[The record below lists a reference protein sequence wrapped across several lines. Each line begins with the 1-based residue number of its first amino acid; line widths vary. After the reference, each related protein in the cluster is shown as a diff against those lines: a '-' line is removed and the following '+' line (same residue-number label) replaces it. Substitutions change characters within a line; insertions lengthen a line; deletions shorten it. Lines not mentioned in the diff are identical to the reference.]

1 MVALLLLFLLSGL
14 SSLVYQ
20 VVWLKH
26 LTLLFGATT
35 PSVTAI
41 LVAFMGG
48 LSLGSWAAGRLV
60 GKVRNPVAWYG
71 VLELGIGASALAVPA
86 LFEAGSRVFVAAY
99 GASGGEGPL
108 MDAVRFLLAGL
119 LFLVPTTLMGATL
132 PLLAQYAER
141 EASVVGRG
149 TALFY
154 GINTLGAFAGV
165 LLSTFWAIPALGFA
179 ATAHLAAL
187 LNGVAGVGGLLLG
200 RPLPPAAAPRPPD
213 PAPPR
218 TLLLL
223 FAAMGFTSLGF
234 EVFWSR
240 LLAIHIGS
248 NVYAYGLMLS
258 SILAGI
264 GLGSL
269 LYRALLGSTPRP
281 RFWLGVVEGLLALAI
296 AAQALGMGR
305 FPDLLAR
312 LGALPWPSP
321 QWQVFGSLFLGV
333 SALLLIPCLLMG
345 VSFPLCVRLAA
356 PSAEG
361 AGQAAGRV
369 YAFNTLGAIGGAA
382 VAGLAAAP
390 LLGTLRGFLV
400 FGLVNAALAVILLP
414 GRWRL
419 AGAGTAALLVG
430 LLAMMDPLA
439 PFTGAG
445 LYREP
450 GTRILNSYEDATGV
464 VMVVERPEGLSLEI
478 NGVNVAGT
486 SPDNFLIQKLQGHL
500 PLAFRPAARRVL
512 HIGLGSGSTAHA
524 VSLHPVE
531 EIRVAEISPG
541 IAIQARENF
550 AAINHGVLD
559 DPRVTVTIA
568 DGRNFILASPLKFDL
583 ILSDSIHPK
592 YRGNGFL
599 YTLDYFNLVRRRL
612 EPGGVCSM
620 WLPLYSLTP
629 KNFREIL
636 RAFAEAFP
644 EVTVWWFPRP
654 ANAFTVVMGSDAPFT
669 LEAIK
674 AAVADPRVAAELA
687 PHGLDGWDALG
698 AACILGTEG
707 VRALTAS
714 VRPHTDDRP
723 TVEYESNRI
732 FAKASTWGLNLRDLY
747 DRWEDPAVLLSA
759 PEGDR
764 ERLEARVLDY
774 RADMAF
780 QLRTLTA
787 RQ

>member
-1 MVALLLLFLLSGL
+1 MTALLLLFFLSGL
-14 SSLVYQ
+14 ASLVYQ

-48 LSLGSWAAGRLV
+48 LSLGSWLAGRLV
-60 GKVRNPVAWYG
+60 GRVRNPVAWYG
-71 VLELGIGASALAVPA
+71 ILELGIGASALTVPF

-99 GASGGEGPL
+99 AAAGGEGL
-108 MDAVRFLLAGL
+108 VMDAVRLLL
-119 LFLVPTTLMGATL
+119 SVLVLLVPTTLMGATL
-132 PLLAQYAER
+132 PLLAQFAEA
-141 EASVVGRG
+141 EARTVGRG

-154 GINTLGAFAGV
+154 GVNTLGAFTGV
-165 LLSTFWAIPALGFA
+165 LLSTFWAVPVLGFA

-187 LNGVAGVGGLLLG
+187 CNGIAGVGGLLLG
-200 RPLPPAAAPRPPD
+200 RPLPAGREEPKGG
-213 PAPPR
+213 PAPSR
-218 TLLLL
+218 AWLLL

-269 LYRALLGSTPRP
+269 LYRRLPGASRRP
-281 RFWLGVVEGLLALAI
+281 RFWLGVVETLLALSI
-296 AAQALGMGR
+296 AAQVLVMGR
-305 FPDLLAR
+305 FPDLLIR
-312 LGALPWPSP
+312 LGSLSWPGP

-333 SALLLIPCLLMG
+333 TALLFVPCLLMG

-356 PSAEG
+356 PCASQAG
-361 AGQAAGRV
+361 AAAGRV
-369 YAFNTLGAIGGAA
+369 YALNTLGAIAGSAA
-382 VAGLAAAP
+382 AGLAAAP
-390 LLGTLRGFLV
+390 LLGTLRGFLS
-400 FGLVNAALAVILLP
+400 FAAVNAVLAMVLLT
-414 GRWRL
+414 GRWRW
-419 AGAGTAALLVG
+419 AGAGALG
-430 LLAMMDPLA
+430 LLAVLLAGMDPLA

-445 LYREP
+445 MYREP
-450 GTRILNSYEDATGV
+450 GTRILDSYEDATGV
-464 VMVVERPEGLSLEI
+464 VMVVDRPEGLSLEI

-500 PLAFRPAARRVL
+500 PLAFRPDARRVL

-541 IAIQARENF
+541 IALQARKNF
-550 AAINHGVLD
+550 AHINHGVLD
-559 DPRVTVTIA
+559 DPRVEVTIA
-568 DGRNFILASPLKFDL
+568 DGRNFVLAFPRPYDL
-583 ILSDSIHPK
+583 ILSASIHPK

-599 YTLDYFNLVRRRL
+599 YTRDYFDLVRRRL
-612 EPGGVCSM
+612 EPGGIGSM

-629 KNFREIL
+629 KNFKEIL
-636 RAFAEAFP
+636 RAFSEVFP
-644 EVTVWWFPRP
+644 QVTVWWFPRP
-654 ANAFTVVMGSDAPFT
+654 ANAFTVVMGSDAPFALET
-669 LEAIK
+669 LKESLL
-674 AAVADPRVAAELA
+674 DPRLRAELG
-687 PHGLDGWDALG
+687 PHGLAEWDAVA
-698 AACILGTEG
+698 AACVLGPEG
-707 VRALTAS
+707 VGRLTAG

-732 FAKASTWGLNLRDLY
+732 FAKASTWELNLRDLY
-747 DRWEDPAVLLSA
+747 ALWEDPAVVLGA
-759 PEGDR
+759 PEADRGAIGDKVVGYR
-764 ERLEARVLDY
+764 E
-774 RADMAF
+774 DMAV
-780 QLRTLTA
+780 QIRALAAQR
-787 RQ
+787 